1 MIHTA
6 NTVRTLQAVA
16 ITVGVALF
24 LWSTGLPN
32 LFLHAEA
39 ASITWASDTL
49 SNSAPSALSDHTI
62 AFITPMGMVQ
72 NESIILTFPVE
83 FDLGFVGEDDVD
95 ILVGGSSSTTASS
108 NGAATWGVAPTSS
121 TIELTAPSD
130 MGVGSSTEI
139 EIRIGSHAVDF
150 GTGATRITN
159 PSATTTTYEISITGS
174 MPDSGSVRVAI
185 VDQVTASASVDTSL
199 EFTVAGVASGSTV
212 NSSPTTTSTTT
223 TSVSIPFGLLAN
235 NVSKVAAHD
244 LSVATNATHGYT
256 VTVEQT
262 SDLQSSTGATIDGF
276 FDGTDTA
283 TPSTWVAPTA
293 SVGNTDTYGHWGV
306 TSSDG
311 TTTRALEF
319 DEDLWVSG
327 STTPVIV
334 MGHDGPSNG
343 AVDGIGTARV
353 GYQIQISALQEAGDD
368 YTTTLRYTVTPVF

>member
-39 ASITWASDTL
+39 ASLTFASDTL

-62 AFITPMGMVQ
+62 AFTTPLGMAANQ
-72 NESIILTFPVE
+72 TILLTFPVQ
-83 FDLGFVGEDDVD
+83 FNLGFTGEDDVD
-95 ILVGGSSSTTASS
+95 ILIGGSSSTTAAS
-108 NGAATWGVAPTSS
+108 NGAATWGVATTST
-121 TIELTAPSD
+121 TIQFTAPTD
-130 MGVGSSTEI
+130 MGVASSTAI
-139 EIRIGSHAVDF
+139 IIRIGSNAVDF
-150 GTGATRITN
+150 GTGTTTITN
-159 PSATTTTYEISITGS
+159 PSATTSTYEISITGS

-185 VDQVTASASVDTSL
+185 VDQVTVSASVDTSL
-199 EFTVAGVASGSTV
+199 QFTVTGVAEASTV

-223 TSVSIPFGLLAN
+223 SSVSIPFGLLAN

-276 FDGTDTA
+276 TDGTDTV
-283 TPSTWVAPTA
+283 TPSAWVAPTA

-306 TSSDG
+306 TSNDG
-311 TTTRALEF
+311 TTTRSLEF

-327 STTPVIV
+327 STTPVVI

-343 AVDGIGTARV
+343 TVDGIGLARI

-368 YTTTLRYTVTPVF
+368 YTTTLRYTATPVF